1 MVQQFESE
9 TPESVLRQQSSLAH
23 AMDVWEQDP
32 KVWQELDEETP
43 YGDPSPDRMGV
54 YADPDV
60 LEEYPTVAEA
70 MLSLSAF
77 QGASPEFGRYLRAIV
92 LTRHAQLAP
101 DRVSPVG
108 KAEFEAMP
116 PQAQLSAGLKLQALA
131 DEVFAWMSGQG
142 MDPFPGRSELPRLV
156 TDEVREAMLT
166 PQG

>member
-1 MVQQFESE
+1 MEQFESE
-9 TPESVLRQQSSLAH
+9 TSDLMLLQQSVRAQ
-23 AMDVWEQDP
+23 AETEWEADRT
-32 KVWQELDEETP
+32 VWQRLDEETA
-43 YGDPSPDRMGV
+43 YRDPSPDRMGV

-70 MLSLSAF
+70 MLSLPRY
-77 QGASPEFGRYLRAIV
+77 QGVRPEFGRYLRAIV

-108 KAEFEAMP
+108 KAEFEALP
-116 PQAQLSAGLKLQALA
+116 PQAQLREGLKLQVLA
-131 DEVFAWMSGQG
+131 DEVFAWMSSQG
-142 MDPFPGRSELPRLV
+142 MDPFPGRTELPRLV

>member
-1 MVQQFESE
+1 MEQFESE
-9 TPESVLRQQSSLAH
+9 TSDLMLLQQSVRAQ
-23 AMDVWEQDP
+23 AETEWEADP
-32 KVWQELDEETP
+32 TVWQRLDEETA
-43 YGDPSPDRMGV
+43 YYDPSPDRMGV

-70 MLSLSAF
+70 MLSLPRY
-77 QGASPEFGRYLRAIV
+77 QGVSPEFGRYLRAIV

-108 KAEFEAMP
+108 RAEFEAMRP
-116 PQAQLSAGLKLQALA
+116 EAQLAAGLRLQALA
-131 DEVFAWMSGQG
+131 DEVFSWMSGQG

-156 TDEVREAMLT
+156 TDEVREVMLT

>member
-1 MVQQFESE
+1 MVEQFESE
-9 TPESVLRQQSSLAH
+9 TPVSVLRQQSSLAH
-23 AMDVWEQDP
+23 AMEVWEHDP
-32 KVWQELDEETP
+32 TVWQALDEETP

-70 MLSLSAF
+70 LLELSAF
-77 QGASPEFGRYLRAIV
+77 RGVSPEFGRYLRAIV

-108 KAEFEAMP
+108 KAEFEALP
-116 PQAQLSAGLKLQALA
+116 PAAQLSAGLKLQALA
-131 DEVFAWMSGQG
+131 DEVFAWMSSQG

-166 PQG
+166 PQD

>member
-1 MVQQFESE
+1 MEQFESE
-9 TPESVLRQQSSLAH
+9 TSDLMLLQQSVRAQ
-23 AMDVWEQDP
+23 AETEWEADRT
-32 KVWQELDEETP
+32 VWQRLDEETA
-43 YGDPSPDRMGV
+43 YRDPSPDRMGV

-70 MLSLSAF
+70 MLSLPRY

-92 LTRHAQLAP
+92 LTSHAQAAT

-108 KAEFEAMP
+108 KAEFEALP
-116 PQAQLSAGLKLQALA
+116 PQAQLREGLKLQALA
-131 DEVFAWMSGQG
+131 DEVFSWMSSQG

-156 TDEVREAMLT
+156 TDEVREVMLT

>member
-1 MVQQFESE
+1 MEQFESE
-9 TPESVLRQQSSLAH
+9 TSDLMLLQQSVRAQ
-23 AMDVWEQDP
+23 AETEWEADST
-32 KVWQELDEETP
+32 VWQRLDEETA
-43 YGDPSPDRMGV
+43 YRDPSPDRMGV

-70 MLSLSAF
+70 MLSLPRY
-77 QGASPEFGRYLRAIV
+77 QGVSPEFGRYLRAIV

-108 KAEFEAMP
+108 KAEFEALP
-116 PQAQLSAGLKLQALA
+116 PQAQLREGLKLQVLA
-131 DEVFAWMSGQG
+131 DEVFSWMSSQG
-142 MDPFPGRSELPRLV
+142 MDPFPGRTELPRLV

>member
-1 MVQQFESE
+1 MEQFESE
-9 TPESVLRQQSSLAH
+9 TSDLMLLQQSVRAQ
-23 AMDVWEQDP
+23 AETEWEADRT
-32 KVWQELDEETP
+32 VWQRLDEETA
-43 YGDPSPDRMGV
+43 YRDPSPDRMGV

-70 MLSLSAF
+70 MLSLPRY
-77 QGASPEFGRYLRAIV
+77 QGVSPEFGRYLRAIV
-92 LTRHAQLAP
+92 LTRHAQAAA

-108 KAEFEAMP
+108 KVEFEAMP
-116 PQAQLSAGLKLQALA
+116 PQAQLREGLKLQALA
-131 DEVFAWMSGQG
+131 DEVFAWMGSQG

>member
-1 MVQQFESE
+1 MVEPFESE
-9 TPESVLRQQSSLAH
+9 TSDLQLKQQVWLGQ
-23 AMDVWEQDP
+23 AMDRWESDP
-32 KVWQELDEETP
+32 TVWQELDEETP

-70 MLSLSAF
+70 VMNSRPF
-77 QGASPEFGRYLRAIV
+77 RGASPEFGRYLRAIV
-92 LTRHAQLAP
+92 LTRHAQAAT

-116 PQAQLSAGLKLQALA
+116 PQAQLREGLKLQALA
-131 DEVFAWMSGQG
+131 DEVFAWMSSQG
-142 MDPFPGRSELPRLV
+142 MDPFPGRSELPRMV
-156 TDEVREAMLT
+156 TDEVREMMLT